1 MKLALATRIS
11 AMFLVAASASFAQET
26 PNPQLRVPS
35 VTVDRATI
43 AEIVNRVPI
52 SGSLEAYREVLVYPQ
67 VSGFPIEEIMVDA
80 GAQVA
85 KGDVLAQLNTD
96 TLTVQVSQAEAEY
109 ARAQAGVRQA
119 QSQITSAQASAAQAQ
134 SVLERNQQLER
145 SGNTTQAALD
155 QASANAQTAD
165 AAVASAK
172 DGLEVARAQVL
183 QAQAS
188 LDLARLNLDRAMIK
202 APTAGIISARNA
214 QLGAIATSS
223 GDPLFRMIQNG
234 VIEVKAEI
242 VETALARIEPGDDAQ
257 VDIPGVGLVNGSVRL
272 VSPTVDSL
280 NRLGDV
286 RVSLHDGKAL
296 RTGVFAGGWI
306 VTDRHDGLTVPAT
319 AVLTDANGDYV
330 LELNVDTLVR
340 RGVTAGL
347 IWNDRREV
355 LAGLEEDAVVVA
367 KASAFFSDGD
377 KVNPVMEEA
386 DSK

>member
-26 PNPQLRVPS
+26 PDPQLRVPS

-223 GDPLFRMIQNG
+223 GDPLFRMIQDG

-272 VSPTVDSL
+272 VSPTVDSV

-355 LAGLEEDAVVVA
+355 LAGLEEGAVVVA

-377 KVNPVMEEA
+377 KVNPVMEGA